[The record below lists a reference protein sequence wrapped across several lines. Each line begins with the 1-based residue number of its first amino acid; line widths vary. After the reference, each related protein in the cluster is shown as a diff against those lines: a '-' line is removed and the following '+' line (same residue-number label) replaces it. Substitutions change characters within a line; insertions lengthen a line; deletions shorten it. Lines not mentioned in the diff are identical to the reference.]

1 MNWLEFV
8 KVLVP
13 LGWPIVTVIVTL
25 LLKGEI
31 FTFLRSILQR
41 NFEFELPGG
50 FKGKVDSAEQQKSA
64 DQNPAAKELT
74 VAAPGPSQSPA
85 LNQIVSELQNAL
97 NAIDK
102 PAREAALIGALAEA
116 RLRAGHEFVYN
127 RIFGSQILCLKR
139 LNEMGRATVD
149 DVREFFKPYAEQ
161 FPQLYSKYGFDE
173 WLAFLKSNGL
183 IVQNDSLVEASDFG
197 RSFLVYLTVMRLPE
211 NKPW

>member
-31 FTFLRSILQR
+31 FTFLRTILQR

-50 FKGKVDSAEQQKSA
+50 FKGKVDAAEQQKSA

-74 VAAPGPSQSPA
+74 EAAPNPSQSPA
-85 LNQIVSELQNAL
+85 LNRIVTELQNAL
-97 NAIDK
+97 TKIDK
-102 PAREAALIGALAEA
+102 QARETTLVRALAET
-116 RLRAGHEFVYN
+116 RLRAGHEFLYN
-127 RIFGSQILCLKR
+127 RIFGSQISALKR
-139 LNEMGRATVD
+139 LNEIGQATVD
-149 DVREFFKPYAEQ
+149 DARQFFKPYAEQ
-161 FPQLYSKYGFDE
+161 FPQLYSKYGFDK
-173 WLAFLKSNGL
+173 WAGFLESNGL
-183 IVQNDSLVEASDFG
+183 VVQKDGLMEISDFG
-197 RSFLVYLTVMRLPE
+197 RDFLVYLTTMRLPE

>member
-25 LLKGEI
+25 LLKGEM

-50 FKGKVDSAEQQKSA
+50 FKGKVDAAEQQKSA

-74 VAAPGPSQSPA
+74 VAAPAPSQSPA
-85 LNQIVSELQNAL
+85 LNRIVIELQNVL
-97 NAIDK
+97 ITIDK
-102 PAREAALIGALAEA
+102 QAREATLVHALAEV

-127 RIFGSQILCLKR
+127 RIFGSQISALKR
-139 LNEMGRATVD
+139 LNEVGQATID
-149 DVREFFKPYAEQ
+149 DTQQFFKPYAEQ
-161 FPQLYSKYGFDE
+161 FPQLYSKYGFDK
-173 WLAFLKSNGL
+173 WAGFLESNGL
-183 IVQNDSLVEASDFG
+183 IVH
-197 RSFLVYLTVMRLPE
+197 
-211 NKPW
+211 

>member
-25 LLKGEI
+25 LLKGES

-41 NFEFELPGG
+41 NFEFELPGR

-116 RLRAGHEFVYN
+116 RLRAGHIIEYSEARF
-127 RIFGSQILCLKR
+127 
-139 LNEMGRATVD
+139 
-149 DVREFFKPYAEQ
+149 YA
-161 FPQLYSKYGFDE
+161 
-173 WLAFLKSNGL
+173 
-183 IVQNDSLVEASDFG
+183 
-197 RSFLVYLTVMRLPE
+197 
-211 NKPW
+211 

>member
-50 FKGKVDSAEQQKSA
+50 FKGKVDAAEQQKSA
-64 DQNPAAKELT
+64 DQNPASKELT
-74 VAAPGPSQSPA
+74 VAAPAPSQNPA
-85 LNQIVSELQNAL
+85 LNRIVTELQNAL
-97 NAIDK
+97 NTIDK
-102 PAREAALIGALAEA
+102 QVRETTLVRALAEV

-127 RIFGSQILCLKR
+127 RIFGSQISALKR
-139 LNEMGRATVD
+139 LNEVGQATID
-149 DVREFFKPYAEQ
+149 DTQQFFKPYSEQ
-161 FPQLYSKYGFDE
+161 FPQLYSKYGFDK
-173 WLAFLKSNGL
+173 WAGFLESNGL
-183 IVQNDSLVEASDFG
+183 IVQKDGLVEISDFG
-197 RSFLVYLTVMRLPE
+197 RDFLIYLTTMRLPE